1 MRTKGL
7 SPLIFHGVSNSS
19 ASVNA
24 SFAFTSGIAYV
35 AAGIRLE
42 ALTSMFYQSRTIGAR
57 PSVYFG
63 AAESPRV
70 TAAETTKKTKVS
82 HADSIS

>member
-42 ALTSMFYQSRTIGAR
+42 ALTSMFYQSRTIGA
-57 PSVYFG
+57 
-63 AAESPRV
+63 
-70 TAAETTKKTKVS
+70 
-82 HADSIS
+82 